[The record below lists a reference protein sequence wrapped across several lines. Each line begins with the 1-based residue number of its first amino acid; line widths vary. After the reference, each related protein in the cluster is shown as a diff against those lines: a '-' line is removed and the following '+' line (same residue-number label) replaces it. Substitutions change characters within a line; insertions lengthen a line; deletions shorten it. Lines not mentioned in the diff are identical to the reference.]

1 MKNLFISVIF
11 IVIATFVI
19 QYYISS
25 LILSSNI
32 IYIRNSL
39 GKFYFSLII
48 SFIFGI
54 LEVFIFDYINN
65 SFSLIYYFILYMLI
79 YFSYNFFKNQEN
91 VDISNYKEYII
102 EHISHLLFVN
112 DKILENDI
120 EEKYK
125 NKITKLNNNIKNNLI
140 LIENL

>member
-65 SFSLIYYFILYMLI
+65 SFSLIYYFILSMLI

>member
-11 IVIATFVI
+11 IIIATFTI

-25 LILSSNI
+25 FILSSNT

-48 SFIFGI
+48 AFIFGI
-54 LEVFIFDYINN
+54 LEVIIFDYINN
-65 SFSLIYYFILYMLI
+65 SFSLIYYLILSMLI
-79 YFSYNFFKNQEN
+79 YFSYNFFKNQQD

-125 NKITKLNNNIKNNLI
+125 NRITELNNNIKNNLI
-140 LIENL
+140 LIENI

>member
-11 IVIATFVI
+11 IIIATFTI

-25 LILSSNI
+25 LILSSNT

-48 SFIFGI
+48 AFIFGI
-54 LEVFIFDYINN
+54 LEVIIFDYINN
-65 SFSLIYYFILYMLI
+65 SFSLIYYLILSMLI
-79 YFSYNFFKNQEN
+79 YFYYNFFKNQQY

-125 NKITKLNNNIKNNLI
+125 NRITELNNNIKNNLI
-140 LIENL
+140 LIENI

>member
-1 MKNLFISVIF
+1 VKNLFISVIF
-11 IVIATFVI
+11 IIIATFTI

-25 LILSSNI
+25 FILSSNT

-48 SFIFGI
+48 AFIFGI
-54 LEVFIFDYINN
+54 LEVIIFDYINN
-65 SFSLIYYFILYMLI
+65 SFSLIYYLILSMLI
-79 YFSYNFFKNQEN
+79 YFSYNFFKNQQD

-125 NKITKLNNNIKNNLI
+125 NRITELNNNIKNNLI
-140 LIENL
+140 LIENI

>member
-1 MKNLFISVIF
+1 VKNLFISVIF
-11 IVIATFVI
+11 IIIATFTI

-25 LILSSNI
+25 LILSSNT

-48 SFIFGI
+48 AFIFGI
-54 LEVFIFDYINN
+54 LEVIIFDYINN
-65 SFSLIYYFILYMLI
+65 SFSLIYYLILSMLI
-79 YFSYNFFKNQEN
+79 YFYYNFFKNQQY

-125 NKITKLNNNIKNNLI
+125 NRITELNNNIKNNLI
-140 LIENL
+140 LIENI